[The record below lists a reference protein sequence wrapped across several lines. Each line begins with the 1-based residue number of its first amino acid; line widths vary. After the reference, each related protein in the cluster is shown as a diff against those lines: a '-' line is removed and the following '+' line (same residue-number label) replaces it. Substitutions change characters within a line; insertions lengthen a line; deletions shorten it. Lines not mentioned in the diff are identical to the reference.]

1 VQIGNPVIS
10 NSEFSDF
17 QRSFDL
23 FVFDKYFT
31 LTMSISLNR
40 IVLSN
45 FKSFGGETVIGPIQ
59 PFTAII
65 GPNGAGEILM
75 FSTTFILFDLKQ
87 KKLFSSLNVF
97 ISPLLN
103 NYMLNLINVY
113 MFIINVYML

>member
-1 VQIGNPVIS
+1 
-10 NSEFSDF
+10 
-17 QRSFDL
+17 
-23 FVFDKYFT
+23 
-31 LTMSISLNR
+31 MSISLNR

-45 FKSFGGETVIGPIQ
+45 FQSFGGETVIGPIQ

-87 KKLFSSLNVF
+87 KNYFLVYLNVF

-113 MFIINVYML
+113 IYIFIINVYML